1 MPSEKISKFNQY
13 TRMEKMLY
21 IIYTDLN
28 CLVKKMD
35 GCATDPG
42 KSSTTKIGEH
52 IICGCSMSTLWGC
65 DHIKIKHTLWF
76 AEKIAWKG
84 SVDL

>member
-1 MPSEKISKFNQY
+1 
-13 TRMEKMLY
+13 MEKMLY
-21 IIYTDLN
+21 IIYTDLK
-28 CLVKKMD
+28 CLVKKID

-76 AEKIAWKG
+76 AEKIVWKG

>member
-1 MPSEKISKFNQY
+1 
-13 TRMEKMLY
+13 
-21 IIYTDLN
+21 
-28 CLVKKMD
+28 MD